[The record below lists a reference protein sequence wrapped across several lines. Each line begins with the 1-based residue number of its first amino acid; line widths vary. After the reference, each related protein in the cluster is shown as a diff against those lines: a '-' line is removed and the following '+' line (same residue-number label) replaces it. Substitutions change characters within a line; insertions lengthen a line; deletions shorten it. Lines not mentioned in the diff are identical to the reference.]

1 MTASPVV
8 LKVAIVGRLT
18 VFFLVVFEGLSSS
31 NCQLIVIG
39 NLGINA
45 FVLLLLWSVMGIE
58 NSHHVLNQSDY
69 KQKDNCDLHVFIR
82 AFGSLPVFTLSSHW
96 FLQQSNEN
104 CSDKS
109 E

>member
-45 FVLLLLWSVMGIE
+45 FVLLLLWSVIGIE
-58 NSHHVLNQSDY
+58 NSHHALNQSDC
-69 KQKDNCDLHVFIR
+69 KQKAIVTCMY
-82 AFGSLPVFTLSSHW
+82 LSMLLIVCL
-96 FLQQSNEN
+96 FLL
-104 CSDKS
+104 
-109 E
+109 